1 MAHNVDSLHV
11 GDKMRIS
18 TELLK
23 QIAEEPRT
31 HVVQVVRV
39 VLEDD
44 GTKTLWLERPAEA
57 R

>member
-11 GDKMRIS
+11 GDEMRIS

-23 QIAEEPRT
+23 QIAEEPGI